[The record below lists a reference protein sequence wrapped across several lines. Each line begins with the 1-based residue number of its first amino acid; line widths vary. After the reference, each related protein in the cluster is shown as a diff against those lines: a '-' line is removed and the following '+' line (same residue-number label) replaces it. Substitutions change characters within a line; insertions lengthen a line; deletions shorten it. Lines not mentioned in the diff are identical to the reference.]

1 MTAALRE
8 VRPFFVG
15 GEAVRRA
22 WGLELA
28 LWMVV
33 LIWAGNYIV
42 GKIGMR
48 EFLPQIFTCLRFAI
62 ATPLMYLVL
71 FWREGKLSFGQVPWG
86 RCLLVGAVGVAIYQ
100 TLFIAALK
108 YTTATTV
115 ALMLGLSPI
124 STAFVAAFLGYER
137 LRRQMVAGCLLA
149 LLGLIFVL
157 GAAGGSWGFR
167 EETLFGDMLAL
178 AAGGL
183 WGVYPVLM
191 LPILQRGSGLWATCH
206 TSLAGTL
213 LLLAATAGDLWL
225 FPWETV
231 TLAGWGA
238 RLYAAIP
245 VTVISLL
252 LWYYG
257 IERLGSNQVMVY
269 MYLVTPLA
277 LLLAV
282 WLLGEQLSWLQG
294 LGAVLV
300 LAGVFLAKRQI

>member
-1 MTAALRE
+1 M
-8 VRPFFVG
+8 
-15 GEAVRRA
+15 RRA

-62 ATPLMYLVL
+62 ATPLMYVVM
-71 FWREGKLSFGQVPWG
+71 FWREGKLSFEEVPWG

-149 LLGLIFVL
+149 LVGLLFVL

-178 AAGGL
+178 AAGVL

-191 LPILQRGSGLWATCH
+191 LPMVQRGSGLWATCH

-231 TLAGWGA
+231 SLAGWGA
-238 RLYAAIP
+238 LLYAAIP

-282 WLLGEQLSWLQG
+282 WLLDEQLSWLQG

-300 LAGVFLAKRQI
+300 LAGVFLAKRQV

>member
-1 MTAALRE
+1 MTAALIK

-15 GEAVRRA
+15 GGAVRRA

-178 AAGGL
+178 AAGVL

-191 LPILQRGSGLWATCH
+191 LPH
-206 TSLAGTL
+206 TAKRLRL
-213 LLLAATAGDLWL
+213 VGDLPY
-225 FPWETV
+225 FFGGD
-231 TLAGWGA
+231 LAIACGNSW
-238 RLYAAIP
+238 RLM
-245 VTVISLL
+245 VVSLGNGYL
-252 LWYYG
+252 G
-257 IERLGSNQVMVY
+257 RLGSASLCSYSGDGDQ
-269 MYLVTPLA
+269 LA
-277 LLLAV
+277 FV
-282 WLLGEQLSWLQG
+282 
-294 LGAVLV
+294 VLWY
-300 LAGVFLAKRQI
+300 